1 MNFYM
6 RNVENKFYFS
16 LNKNAIIQMSGN
28 CEKTIHKQTKS
39 KSKVK
44 SPKKCKQDEI
54 LNPDALKEVEK

>member
-1 MNFYM
+1 
-6 RNVENKFYFS
+6 
-16 LNKNAIIQMSGN
+16 MSGN